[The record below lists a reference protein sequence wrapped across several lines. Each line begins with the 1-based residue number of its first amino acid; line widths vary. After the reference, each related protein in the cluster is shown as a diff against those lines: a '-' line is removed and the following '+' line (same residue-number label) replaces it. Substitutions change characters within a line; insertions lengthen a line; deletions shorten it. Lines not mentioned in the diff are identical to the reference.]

1 MSENNPALRLID
13 LQYHIPLYEG
23 LLRRKSGRI
32 RIIDGISLDVLPGE
46 TVAIVGEKGSG
57 KTTLGRTIIQLLK
70 PTGGQV
76 LFNGTNL
83 TKLRSGALRQ
93 QRQKLQMVFQD
104 PYTALNPRM
113 TIGELLAEPLEI
125 HRQGT
130 EAERRER
137 VRSLLH
143 LVGLN
148 GYVARHYPHE
158 VAGGSRQRAS
168 IARALVTQPS
178 FLILDEPTRALDTAV
193 SQQILQ
199 LLQELKAQFQL
210 TYLLL
215 TSSMAAAVNMADR
228 IYILYGGQIVE
239 AGQTNLL
246 RERPLH
252 PYTQALAAAMPLP
265 DPAAEARRQH
275 FTLTGTHPD
284 PANYPGGCRFHPRC
298 PIASDL
304 CRQQAPT
311 LQNLGTPAQ
320 PHHVACHHAQP
331 T

>member
-83 TKLRSGALRQ
+83 TKLRSSALRQ
-93 QRQKLQMVFQD
+93 QRQKVQMVFQD

-215 TSSMAAAVNMADR
+215 TSSMAAAINMADR

-284 PANYPGGCRFHPRC
+284 PASYPSGCRFHPRC

-304 CRQQAPT
+304 CRQQAPA

-320 PHHVACHHAQP
+320 PHHAACHHAQP

>member
-32 RIIDGISLDVLPGE
+32 RIIDGISLDVPPGE

-70 PTGGQV
+70 PTNGQV

-83 TKLRSGALRQ
+83 AKLKSGALRQ

-130 EAERRER
+130 EAERQER

-284 PANYPGGCRFHPRC
+284 PASYPSGCRFHPRC
-298 PIASDL
+298 PIASDI

-311 LQNLGTPAQ
+311 LKNLGTPTQ
-320 PHHVACHHAQP
+320 PHLTACHHAQP
-331 T
+331 N

>member
-32 RIIDGISLDVLPGE
+32 RIIDGISLDVPPGE

-70 PTGGQV
+70 PTNGQV

-83 TKLRSGALRQ
+83 AKLKSGALRQ

-130 EAERRER
+130 EAERQER

-284 PANYPGGCRFHPRC
+284 PASYPSGCRFHPRC
-298 PIASDL
+298 PIASDI

-311 LQNLGTPAQ
+311 LQNLGTPTQ
-320 PHHVACHHAQP
+320 PHLTACHHAQP
-331 T
+331 N

>member
-1 MSENNPALRLID
+1 MSENNPALRLIN
-13 LQYHIPLYEG
+13 LQYHIPVYEG
-23 LLRRKSGRI
+23 LLRRQNGRI

-57 KTTLGRTIIQLLK
+57 KTTLGRTIMHLFK
-70 PTGGQV
+70 PTGGQI

-83 TKLRSGALRQ
+83 VKLKSSALRQ

-113 TIGELLAEPLEI
+113 TIGELLTEPLEI

-130 EAERRER
+130 DAERQAR
-137 VRSLLH
+137 VHTLLH
-143 LVGLN
+143 QVGLN
-148 GYVARHYPHE
+148 SYVARHYPHE
-158 VAGGSRQRAS
+158 IAGGSRQRVS
-168 IARALVTQPS
+168 IARALITQPS

-210 TYLLL
+210 TYLLF
-215 TSSMAAAVNMADR
+215 TSSMAAAVNMANR

-239 AGQTNLL
+239 ASQTNLL

-275 FTLTGTHPD
+275 YTLTGTP
-284 PANYPGGCRFHPRC
+284 PNPTSYPGGCRFHPRC
-298 PIASDL
+298 PIASDI
-304 CRQQAPT
+304 CSQQAPT
-311 LQNLGTPAQ
+311 LQNLGTSAQ
-320 PHHVACHHAQP
+320 PHLVACHHAHPQ
-331 T
+331 

>member
-32 RIIDGISLDVLPGE
+32 RIIDGISLDVPPGE

-70 PTGGQV
+70 PTNGQV

-83 TKLRSGALRQ
+83 AKLKSGALRQ

-130 EAERRER
+130 EAERQER

-168 IARALVTQPS
+168 IARA
-178 FLILDEPTRALDTAV
+178 
-193 SQQILQ
+193 
-199 LLQELKAQFQL
+199 
-210 TYLLL
+210 
-215 TSSMAAAVNMADR
+215 
-228 IYILYGGQIVE
+228 
-239 AGQTNLL
+239 
-246 RERPLH
+246 
-252 PYTQALAAAMPLP
+252 
-265 DPAAEARRQH
+265 
-275 FTLTGTHPD
+275 
-284 PANYPGGCRFHPRC
+284 
-298 PIASDL
+298 
-304 CRQQAPT
+304 
-311 LQNLGTPAQ
+311 
-320 PHHVACHHAQP
+320 
-331 T
+331 